1 VEFAVVQNENGVPEE
16 DTIEYFLNDDQRVD
30 IILDKPKSKL

>member
-16 DTIEYFLNDDQRVD
+16 DCIEYFLSDKEKLD
-30 IILDKPKSKL
+30 IILDEGRSKL